1 MTDKS
6 SHSSSSKKS
15 GETIKDKRA
24 KRKAKTDS
32 TAQMSRLTD
41 PGRS

>member
-1 MTDKS
+1 VTGKS

-15 GETIKDKRA
+15 VESIKDKRA
-24 KRKAKTDS
+24 KRKAKNDS
-32 TAQMSRLTD
+32 ATQMSRLTD

>member
-15 GETIKDKRA
+15 GESIKDKRA
-24 KRKAKTDS
+24 KRKAKADG
-32 TAQMSRLTD
+32 TAQMTRLTD